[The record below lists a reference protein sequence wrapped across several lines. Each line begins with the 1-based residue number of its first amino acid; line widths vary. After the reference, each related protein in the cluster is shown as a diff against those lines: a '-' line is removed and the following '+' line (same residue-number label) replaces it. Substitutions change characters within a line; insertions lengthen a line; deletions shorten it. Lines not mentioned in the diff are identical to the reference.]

1 MTGKNLLSIKSYTRL
16 CVYVRISVWLGLAA
30 KIDRVTITN
39 SITQSDR
46 SQVCEYSLQTKG
58 PIDFGWSHLRRYN
71 RFDSDDDD
79 DDGEIWQN
87 QFGYWLHK
95 CLTDCL
101 DFPCFREHRT
111 HTNARSNAK
120 SLFYSNVEC
129 ARKIFHLQRADL
141 NIMQAFN

>member
-79 DDGEIWQN
+79 DDGE
-87 QFGYWLHK
+87 L
-95 CLTDCL
+95 L
-101 DFPCFREHRT
+101 
-111 HTNARSNAK
+111 AK
-120 SLFYSNVEC
+120 SIWLLTAQMLNRLFGFSLFSGTQNTHKRAFE
-129 ARKIFHLQRADL
+129 RKIVVL
-141 NIMQAFN
+141 